1 MKTVITQH
9 IQAFLDRGDWS
20 CEAARN
26 LESYLDDCLDLDA
39 SLPIVSLREDLA
51 SYAPGGGHLL
61 FDRSYI
67 ERLMQN
73 TLAELVKTSSEKGAT
88 AC

>member
-1 MKTVITQH
+1 MKNVIAQL

-26 LESYLDDCLDLDA
+26 LEAYLDDCLGLDA
-39 SLPIVSLREDLA
+39 SLPIISLREDLA
-51 SYAPGGGHLL
+51 SYAPGGGQLL

-73 TLAELVKTSSEKGAT
+73 TLAELVETSS
-88 AC
+88 